1 MGLLREGLLTFLLR
15 RINHCIIFSK
25 LTTFI
30 KTMTKPSAAVA
41 RQQNRM
47 AFGATLQVMARAYK
61 AAADKAVGHIGLSQ
75 AMAWPLVMIGRLG
88 NGIRPGMLADVLAIE
103 SASLVRQLDQ
113 LAEAGLVDRREDT
126 IDRRAKTLHL
136 TPAGTRARAKIEA
149 SLDAMRAEM
158 FDGIADA
165 DLEAC
170 LRVFAALDARLG
182 RPARPLLPGM
192 APASVE

>member
-1 MGLLREGLLTFLLR
+1 
-15 RINHCIIFSK
+15 
-25 LTTFI
+25 
-30 KTMTKPSAAVA
+30 MTKSAASS

-47 AFGATLQVMARAYK
+47 AFGAVLQVMSRTYK

-88 NGIRPGMLADVLAIE
+88 NGIRPGALADVLAIE
-103 SASLVRQLDQ
+103 GASLVRQLDQ
-113 LAEAGLVDRREDT
+113 LEQAGLVERRDCAT
-126 IDRRAKTLHL
+126 DRRAKTLHL

-165 DLEAC
+165 DIEAC
-170 LRVFAALDARLG
+170 LRVFGALDAKLG
-182 RPARPLLPGM
+182 RAAHPLLAGM
-192 APASVE
+192 APSAA

>member
-1 MGLLREGLLTFLLR
+1 MP
-15 RINHCIIFSK
+15 
-25 LTTFI
+25 
-30 KTMTKPSAAVA
+30 KTAAST

-47 AFGATLQVMARAYK
+47 AFGATLQVMSRAYK

-88 NGIRPGMLADVLAIE
+88 SGIRPGALADVLAIE
-103 SASLVRQLDQ
+103 GASLVRQLDQ
-113 LAEAGLVDRREDT
+113 LEEAGLVERRDCAT
-126 IDRRAKTLHL
+126 DRRAKTLHL

-170 LRVFAALDARLG
+170 IRVFAALDAKLG
-182 RPARPLLPGM
+182 RPARPLM
-192 APASVE
+192 AGILPASAP